1 MLDTWFSSGIWPLGT
16 LGWPEDT
23 PELRR
28 YYPTSVLVT
37 GFDILFF
44 WVARM
49 MMMQLE
55 LVGEVPFRDVYIH
68 ALVRDEKG
76 KKMSKSLGNVLDPI
90 ELIDEFG
97 ADAVRFT
104 LAVDGGDGARPQA
117 LAATASP
124 ATATSAPSSGT
135 PPASPR

>member
-1 MLDTWFSSGIWPLGT
+1 
-16 LGWPEDT
+16 
-23 PELRR
+23 
-28 YYPTSVLVT
+28 
-37 GFDILFF
+37 
-44 WVARM
+44 
-49 MMMQLE
+49 MMQLA

-68 ALVRDEKG
+68 PLVRDEKG
-76 KKMSKSLGNVLDPI
+76 KKMSKSLGNILDPI

-104 LAVDGGDGARPQA
+104 LDRDRGHGPRREA

>member
-1 MLDTWFSSGIWPLGT
+1 LVLLRHLAHRHP
-16 LGWPEDT
+16 GWPEDT
-23 PELRR
+23 PELQK
-28 YYPTSVLVT
+28 YFPTSVLVT
-37 GFDILFF
+37 GFDIIFF

-55 LVGEVPFRDVYIH
+55 LVSDVPFETVYVH

-76 KKMSKSLGNVLDPI
+76 KKMSKSLGNVLDPLD
-90 ELIDEFG
+90 LIAEFG

-104 LAVDGGDGARPQA
+104 LAAM
-117 LAATASP
+117 AAMGRDLSLSTTAST

-135 PPASPR
+135 PTASPR